1 MTLKKQPNSKMC
13 FICGMK
19 NIAGVKVFFYEQDDG
34 SVLARFTG
42 REIHQGYP
50 GRMHGGVISGILDET
65 MGRAVMFNGGEIW
78 GVTVALEARFKH
90 PVPLDVELTAVGRIV
105 KDRQF
110 YFKGTGELR
119 LPDGTVAVEA
129 TGKYWKMPLADIADF
144 DAEPVEGQVVELLS
158 A

>member
-19 NIAGVKVFFYEQDDG
+19 NVAGVKVFFYEQDDG

-110 YFKGTGELR
+110 YFEGTGELR

-144 DAEPVEGQVVELLS
+144 DTEVQEWRVVPD
-158 A
+158 